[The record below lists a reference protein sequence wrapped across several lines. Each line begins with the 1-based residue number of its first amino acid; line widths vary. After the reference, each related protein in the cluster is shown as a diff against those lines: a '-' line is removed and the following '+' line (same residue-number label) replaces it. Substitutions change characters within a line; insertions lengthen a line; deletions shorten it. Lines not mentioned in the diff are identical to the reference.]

1 MARTSARAQALELAR
16 IAAEQTQ
23 GLNKA
28 GLVSPMMA
36 ASATQEIADKLADDE
51 ASVAAHIK
59 RLNGGVSRAE
69 YEKALHTIASFHAM
83 PMQGVDRKTG
93 EITNWDPARN
103 EIREVLNSVCYAY
116 VKLLNPE
123 DKDFSTVGRLQK
135 ARDRLIEDQQ
145 ALSEG
150 GEINVEQARRQMELV
165 DLREVILASV
175 QEAQTIAER
184 VYETRTGKAFE
195 RRAPK
200 LKPVG
205 AKVTDASEKAKLLA
219 EMAKRTKVEVAAPV
233 GDVPF
238 DMAVH
243 SADDRSTLTQE

>member
-1 MARTSARAQALELAR
+1 MARTSARAQALELAKV
-16 IAAEQTQ
+16 AEAHVQ

-59 RLNGGVSRAE
+59 RLNGGVSVAE
-69 YEKALHTIASFHAM
+69 YEKALHTIASFHAL

-93 EITNWDPARN
+93 EITQWDPARN

-116 VKLLNPE
+116 VKLLNK
-123 DKDFSTVGRLQK
+123 DDADFSTVGRLQK
-135 ARDRLIEDQQ
+135 ARDRLAQDQQ

-150 GEINVEQARRQMELV
+150 GEISIEQARRQMELV
-165 DLREVILASV
+165 DLRETILASV
-175 QEAQTIAER
+175 EEAQEVAER
-184 VYETRTGKAFE
+184 VYKVRTGKEFE
-195 RRAPK
+195 RRTPK
-200 LKPVG
+200 LRPVG
-205 AKVTDASEKAKLLA
+205 AKVTDQSERAKLLA
-219 EMAKRTKVEVAAPV
+219 EMSKRTKVAVVAPS

-243 SADDRSTLTQE
+243 SADDRSTTSVE